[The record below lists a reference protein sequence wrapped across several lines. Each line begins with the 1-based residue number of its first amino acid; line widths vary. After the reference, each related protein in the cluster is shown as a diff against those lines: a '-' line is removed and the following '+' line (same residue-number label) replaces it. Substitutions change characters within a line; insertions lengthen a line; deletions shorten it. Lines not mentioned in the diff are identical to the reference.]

1 MQPGSEVSVRSP
13 ATVTS
18 PDTASSLDT
27 ASSPDI
33 VTGATSSAGAT
44 KSAGTAGTA
53 GLAFFTYTAGDEAG
67 TLAVNAAIAADPRLV
82 AAASAANQP
91 GDGTIAGQI
100 GDLRNALL
108 FGSGTQTAADT
119 YASFVSGIG
128 GDSRQGA
135 EMATNQALVVDHL
148 TTRRESISGV
158 SLDEE
163 ATDMIKF
170 QHAYQAAARVITA
183 VDEMLDQLI
192 NRTGLVGR

>member
-1 MQPGSEVSVRSP
+1 M
-13 ATVTS
+13 TV
-18 PDTASSLDT
+18 A
-27 ASSPDI
+27 I
-33 VTGATSSAGAT
+33 V
-44 KSAGTAGTA
+44 
-53 GLAFFTYTAGDEAG
+53 
-67 TLAVNAAIAADPRLV
+67 ADPRLV
-82 AAASAANQP
+82 AAAAGPNTP
-91 GDGTIAGQI
+91 GDGSIAGRI
-100 GDLRNALL
+100 ADLRTALL

-119 YASFVSGIG
+119 YAGLVSGIG
-128 GDSRQGA
+128 SDSRQSV
-135 EMATNQALVVDHL
+135 EMADNQALVVDHL